1 MSLLNEIDFMTLYYS
16 LFMGFV
22 FTFPAYLIT
31 AGIAGSKERK
41 EAALLKAIS
50 RGHVVTAVYK
60 KHLSSSVPVPA
71 SKGHKTSSALYEY
84 EYKGKTYRYHYSN
97 DNLPNTLKLY
107 FLKNPRKATVRSS
120 LIDSEIDWLQ
130 VYVIV
135 SAVIWGIYTIC
146 GIQI

>member
-1 MSLLNEIDFMTLYYS
+1 MSILNEIDYMTLYYS

-22 FTFPAYLIT
+22 FTFPAFLIST
-31 AGIAGSKERK
+31 SIAGSKERK

-60 KHLSSSVPVPA
+60 KHISSSVPVPA

-84 EYKGKTYRYHYSN
+84 EYNGKTYRYHYSN

-107 FLKNPRKATVRSS
+107 FLKNPNKATVRSS
-120 LIDSEIDWLQ
+120 LIDSEINWVKIYIL
-130 VYVIV
+130 VTV
-135 SAVIWGIYTIC
+135 VIWCLLTI
-146 GIQI
+146 GDIQI